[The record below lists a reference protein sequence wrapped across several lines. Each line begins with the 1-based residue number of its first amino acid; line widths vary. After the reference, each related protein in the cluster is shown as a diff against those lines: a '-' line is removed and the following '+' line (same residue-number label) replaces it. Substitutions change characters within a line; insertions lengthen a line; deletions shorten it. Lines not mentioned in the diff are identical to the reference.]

1 MHLIF
6 VDDVIAL
13 IKDSD
18 SLIKDYFD
26 ENKKMRRKG
35 NFGFQIFLNQP
46 NTVDQADYLAKY
58 ADWMLTK
65 SLNRLN
71 DLEKTTKIDELT
83 KIIYF
88 INEKDKYFL
97 KYQDLLAYRLLNE
110 TKQSDE
116 DEKNFIN
123 TMRVQCGQAN
133 VKKIDEM
140 LVDLQDSKKLC
151 EEFRSKVEG
160 NFPI

>member
-1 MHLIF
+1 M
-6 VDDVIAL
+6 
-13 IKDSD
+13 
-18 SLIKDYFD
+18 
-26 ENKKMRRKG
+26 
-35 NFGFQIFLNQP
+35 
-46 NTVDQADYLAKY
+46 
-58 ADWMLTK
+58 
-65 SLNRLN
+65 
-71 DLEKTTKIDELT
+71 
-83 KIIYF
+83 
-88 INEKDKYFL
+88 